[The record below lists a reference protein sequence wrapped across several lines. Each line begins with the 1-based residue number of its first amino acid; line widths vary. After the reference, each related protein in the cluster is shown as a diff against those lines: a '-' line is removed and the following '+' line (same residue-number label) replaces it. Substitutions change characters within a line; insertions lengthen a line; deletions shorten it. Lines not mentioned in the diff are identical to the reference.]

1 MTRACSIR
9 RLVVGLICCVAFV
22 AAGTAGAGETG
33 GDVVEVTREILGQT
47 APEQASG
54 HELYLVRVTVPAGAQ
69 LAPHT
74 HPGTQIARIERG
86 TLTYTIISGTAT
98 VVRGGDDGEPGEREE
113 VSGGTT
119 VKLRKGDTVIESEGM
134 VHEAANRGE
143 RKVIIV
149 LTALLTEGAPLSEPV
164 EDTTTPSS

>member
-1 MTRACSIR
+1 
-9 RLVVGLICCVAFV
+9 VVGLICCVAFV
-22 AAGTAGAGETG
+22 AGGTAGAGETG

-54 HELYLVRVTVPAGAQ
+54 YELYLVRVTVPVDAS

-74 HPGTQIARIERG
+74 HPGTQMARIERG

-98 VVRGGDDGEPGEREE
+98 VIRAGEDGEPGETKK
-113 VSGGTT
+113 VSGPTT
-119 VKLRKGDTVIESEGM
+119 ITLRKGDTVIEAEGM

-164 EDTTTPSS
+164 EDATTPSS

>member
-9 RLVVGLICCVAFV
+9 RLIVGLICCVAIV
-22 AAGTAGAGETG
+22 GGGAAGAGETG
-33 GDVVEVTREILGQT
+33 GDIVEVTREILGQT

-54 HELYLVRVTVPAGAQ
+54 HELYLVRVTVPAGAL

-74 HPGTQIARIERG
+74 HPGTQVARIERG

-98 VVRGGDDGEPGEREE
+98 VVRAGADGEAGETEE
-113 VSGGTT
+113 VSGPAT
-119 VKLRKGDTVIESEGM
+119 VRLRKGDTVIEPEGM

-149 LTALLTEGAPLSEPV
+149 LTALLTEGAPLSEPA
-164 EDTTTPSS
+164 EDPAKPSS